1 MRYNVMEVSVR
12 LIRKMIET
20 GDTLP
25 LDGARGRDSDDGSGE
40 DAGDFH
46 GCGEG
51 KGGGGDQSCDMLLMT
66 RPHRCRPTCCED
78 LFLWGGLT
86 T

>member
-1 MRYNVMEVSVR
+1 MEVSVR

-25 LDGARGRDSDDGSGE
+25 LDGAHGRDSDDGSGE

-46 GCGEG
+46 GCG
-51 KGGGGDQSCDMLLMT
+51 GGDQSCDN
-66 RPHRCRPTCCED
+66 D
-78 LFLWGGLT
+78 VNLF
-86 T
+86 

>member
-25 LDGARGRDSDDGSGE
+25 LDGAHGRDSDDGSGE

-46 GCGEG
+46 GCEG
-51 KGGGGDQSCDMLLMT
+51 KGGGGDQSCDNDVYLLTMVALGSSY
-66 RPHRCRPTCCED
+66 D
-78 LFLWGGLT
+78 ISF
-86 T
+86 

>member
-1 MRYNVMEVSVR
+1 
-12 LIRKMIET
+12 MIET

-25 LDGARGRDSDDGSGE
+25 LDSAHRRDSDDGSGK

-51 KGGGGDQSCDMLLMT
+51 KGGGGDQSKSCDNVA
-66 RPHRCRPTCCED
+66 C
-78 LFLWGGLT
+78 FLCSGGLT
-86 T
+86 TRQMTFFFGTGNQIY

>member
-1 MRYNVMEVSVR
+1 MEVSVR
-12 LIRKMIET
+12 LIRNMIET

-25 LDGARGRDSDDGSGE
+25 LDSAHRRDSDDGSGE

-51 KGGGGDQSCDMLLMT
+51 KGGGGDQSKSCDNVNMT
-66 RPHRCRPTCCED
+66 RRIV
-78 LFLWGGLT
+78 W
-86 T
+86 

>member
-25 LDGARGRDSDDGSGE
+25 LDGAHGRDSDDGSGE

-51 KGGGGDQSCDMLLMT
+51 KGGGGDQSCDNDVYLLTMVALGSSY
-66 RPHRCRPTCCED
+66 D
-78 LFLWGGLT
+78 NISF
-86 T
+86 